1 MSKGNFKH
9 ELFSQFARVGKALS
23 HANRLE
29 LLEFLAQGE
38 RTVEQLAS
46 RSGMTMANTSQHLQH
61 LRQVGLVTARK
72 QGLNVH
78 YSLADDSVLGLLN
91 ALREVA
97 ETHLADVDRLVHS
110 YLTVKDDLEP
120 MPRQELLDRVRAGLV
135 TVLDVRP
142 DDEFAAGHVAGAI
155 NVPLSSLEDHLAE
168 LDPGQQIVAY
178 CRGPHCILA
187 FDAVARL
194 RNNGFDACRLEDG
207 FPEWKAAGLP
217 VASATEG

>member
-1 MSKGNFKH
+1 MSKDSFKH

-23 HANRLE
+23 NANRLE

-46 RSGMTMANTSQHLQH
+46 RSGMSMANTSQHLQH

-78 YSLADDSVLGLLN
+78 YRLSDDSVLELLN
-91 ALREVA
+91 ALRNVA
-97 ETHLADVDRLVHS
+97 ESHLADVDRLVKV
-110 YLTVKDDLEP
+110 YLTVKDELEP
-120 MPRQELLDRVRAGLV
+120 IPRKELLDRVRCGLV

-155 NVPLSSLEDHLAE
+155 NVPLSRLEDHLAG
-168 LDPGQQIVAY
+168 LDAGQQIVAY

-194 RNNGFDACRLEDG
+194 RSKGFDARRLQDG

-217 VASATEG
+217 VETVIDE